1 LMSDVNKIL
10 VGGAAAVALSAAVAF
25 YSLAGKKRVKVET
38 ESVKPQ
44 EDAIIALLGDIGG
57 TNVRLTLKRL
67 HLKTRTSET
76 ILELK
81 KYNS

>member
-1 LMSDVNKIL
+1 MSDVNKIL
-10 VGGAAAVALSAAVAF
+10 IGGAAAIGLAAAVAF
-25 YSLAGKKRVKVET
+25 YSISGKKPAKVET

-44 EDAIIALLGDIGG
+44 QDTIIALLGDIGG

-67 HLKTRTSET
+67 HLKNRTSDT
-76 ILELK
+76 ILELS